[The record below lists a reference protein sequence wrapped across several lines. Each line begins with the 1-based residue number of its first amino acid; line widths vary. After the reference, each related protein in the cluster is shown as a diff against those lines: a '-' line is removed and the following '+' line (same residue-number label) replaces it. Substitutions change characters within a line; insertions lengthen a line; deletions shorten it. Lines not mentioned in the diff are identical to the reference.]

1 MQAIV
6 ETLFDAVYLT
16 SVIAIG
22 VTMIV
27 KSRGNKEHWLFG
39 IMAVVLGAGDAFHLV
54 PRALALCTTG
64 LENFIVPL
72 GIGKFITSITMTIFY
87 IILYYVWRVR
97 YKVNGQNGIT
107 ACPADR
113 PLLLPSECMAERQCA
128 AFLGHLPEHSL
139 CAFGPA
145 DHRLVLQERPA
156 SKGPRVPQYVA
167 DHCAQ
172 FRFLHSRGPLG
183 RRRPYDWDADDPQD
197 LRLCLDGPDRLQGH
211 ECQHRDLIKDTAGC
225 LADSRRYLFHF
236 WTAEVRI
243 SRTGLH
249 SVHLPIQIGAPLL

>member
-39 IMAVVLGAGDAFHLV
+39 IMAVVLGAGSGSLHHWSGKLYRPPGHRQIHHLHYHDDLLHH
-54 PRALALCTTG
+54 PLLCVAG
-64 LENFIVPL
+64 PVQ
-72 GIGKFITSITMTIFY
+72 GQWSKRHY
-87 IILYYVWRVR
+87 RRRVSA
-97 YKVNGQNGIT
+97 V
-107 ACPADR
+107 CPADR
-113 PLLLPSECMAERQCA
+113 PLLLPSECMAE
-128 AFLGHLPEHSL
+128 HLPEHSL

-183 RRRPYDWDADDPQD
+183 RRRPYDWYADDPQD

>member
-27 KSRGNKEHWLFG
+27 KSRGNKEYWLFG

-107 ACPADR
+107 AAVYLLSALRIALCFFPQNAWLSANAPLSWGIYRNIPFALLGLLIIVLFYRSARQAKDRAFRNMWLTIVLSFGFYIPVVLWAD
-113 PLLLPSECMAERQCA
+113 
-128 AFLGHLPEHSL
+128 
-139 CAFGPA
+139 
-145 DHRLVLQERPA
+145 
-156 SKGPRVPQYVA
+156 
-167 DHCAQ
+167 
-172 FRFLHSRGPLG
+172 
-183 RRRPYDWDADDPQD
+183 
-197 LRLCLDGPDRLQGH
+197 
-211 ECQHRDLIKDTAGC
+211 QHRDLIKDTAGC

>member
-72 GIGKFITSITMTIFY
+72 CVAGPVQGQWSKRHY
-87 IILYYVWRVR
+87 RRRVSA
-97 YKVNGQNGIT
+97 V
-107 ACPADR
+107 CPADR

-183 RRRPYDWDADDPQD
+183 RRRPYDWYADDPQD